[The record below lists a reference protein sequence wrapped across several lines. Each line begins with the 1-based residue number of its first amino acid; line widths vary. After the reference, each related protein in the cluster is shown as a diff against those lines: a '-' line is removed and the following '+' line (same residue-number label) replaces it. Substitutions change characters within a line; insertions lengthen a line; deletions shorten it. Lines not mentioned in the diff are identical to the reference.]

1 MLKGIDETLSSKL
14 DFVCFKVCVH
24 ISPCSCY
31 GDRHDGVVV
40 APSFPLSLFLSLF
53 NPGIRPPQLKG
64 GTLITPSPFLEET
77 ADF

>member
-1 MLKGIDETLSSKL
+1 MLKGIDDTLSSKL

-53 NPGIRPPQLKG
+53 NPGVFRLSFPAHQG
-64 GTLITPSPFLEET
+64 GRGRDRGVE
-77 ADF
+77 